1 MVTGGG
7 ERGVGG
13 SFTPPA
19 SAHQP
24 GPRGACVRGCR
35 AQELQACLGAQGNHS
50 VGWNQLWGLGSPGLS
65 FPFLTLQGYFCP
77 LHRPTPASCLFC
89 PSPGPDGVRSFPGR
103 HSRALLTPPERPR
116 GLDRTLPKR
125 GVGG

>member
-13 SFTPPA
+13 SLTPPA

-77 LHRPTPASCLFC
+77 LHRPTLLPASSSAPALALMGFGA
-89 PSPGPDGVRSFPGR
+89 SLAGTLGPC
-103 HSRALLTPPERPR
+103 
-116 GLDRTLPKR
+116 
-125 GVGG
+125 